1 MTRFFIVFFMVILC
15 YIVSYGRSDNFELA
29 AANRHGKQYP
39 QVNAEV
45 QLGAGIAVPE
55 AQKLQLKM
63 GREQCDKVKNDN
75 GLWIKSSFPLDKSF
89 YSYQLNID
97 GVPVKGPGKLFF
109 YGSCRWGTGIE
120 IPARDQD
127 LFALKEVSQNLV
139 RENIYFSKL
148 TNPWKS
154 CFVHIS
160 HGNQKNIKI
169 LYPVLYLYHGSLEDE
184 TGRSR
189 LRHANLILDNL
200 SAARKSILMNILK
213 DNSYAYKHHGN
224 IADYK
229 SSSRAII
236 NLVVINETVPMI
248 DDKFRT
254 NANREHSVIAGHSIG
269 PRPTMRFIKNNLFK
283 CSSLDVYS
291 GRSNHPDTDFI
302 NNTNF
307 LERMLSD
314 GATIKKQFHLLFLG
328 LDTNELSP
336 FAGSVGAFRNISDKK
351 GIQYMLYQLPGTSH
365 EWLT

>member
-1 MTRFFIVFFMVILC
+1 MTRFFLVFFMVILC
-15 YIVSYGRSDNFELA
+15 YVVSYGRSDNFELA
-29 AANRHGKQYP
+29 AANRHEKQYP

-45 QLGAGIAVPE
+45 QLGAGMAVPE
-55 AQKLQLKM
+55 TQKVQLKM
-63 GREQCDKVKNDN
+63 GREQCDKVKNDK
-75 GLWIKSSFPLDKSF
+75 GRWIKTSFSLDKAF

-109 YGSCRWGTGIE
+109 YGSCCWGTGIE

-154 CFVHIS
+154 CFVNIS
-160 HGNQKNIKI
+160 HGNQKNINI
-169 LYPVLYLYHGSLEDE
+169 LYPVLYLHHGSLEDE

-189 LRHANLILDNL
+189 QRHAILIVDNL
-200 SAARKSILMNILK
+200 SPARKSILMNNVK
-213 DNSYAYKHHGN
+213 DNSYAYKHQGN

-229 SSSRAII
+229 ASSRAII
-236 NLVVINETVPMI
+236 NLEVINETVALI

-254 NANREHSVIAGHSIG
+254 NANGEQIVIAGHSIG
-269 PRPTMRFIKNNLFK
+269 LHPTKRIIKNNLFK
-283 CSSLDVYS
+283 CSSFDVYS
-291 GRSNHPDTDFI
+291 GRSNYPDTDFI

-307 LERMLSD
+307 LEGMLSD

-336 FAGSVGAFRNISDKK
+336 FAGSVGAFKNISDKK
-351 GIQYMLYQLPGTSH
+351 GIKYMHYQLPGTSH